1 MQEMSK
7 FTPGRYQT
15 QAQDYNK
22 KQLKVIEIIKK
33 IAQGHQHNHVVYGE
47 VVEVLK
53 KKRLS
58 KVFTKEE
65 LYWLCTEYWTI
76 DILGMD
82 KDNGSNGFGFCP
94 DCTVE
99 GDLNH
104 TLWAPPGYSCKGG
117 TKLEDIK

>member
-22 KQLKVIEIIKK
+22 KQNKVIEIIKK

-53 KKRLS
+53 KKRMS

-82 KDNGSNGFGFCP
+82 KDNGSRN
-94 DCTVE
+94 
-99 GDLNH
+99 N
-104 TLWAPPGYSCKGG
+104 
-117 TKLEDIK
+117 